1 MSHKCN
7 PATYYQEV
15 LRFLHVDA
23 MALDSGHCEPL
34 RRDAWA
40 AARGSNALQ
49 TEAILHLLSQPV
61 QEELATF
68 AMAIETST
76 LDVERKHNLDRHSE
90 ARHVASVGKS
100 IAGWICEALAD
111 AVARRSPNYKGAQAA
126 TRRHAR
132 EQGLPFSCNTA
143 RPLPS
148 STWKIAF
155 GQKSAGKSLRSDRP
169 LQRLLREY
177 VEEHKD
183 ELEVEARQ
191 RHSRAQKG
199 LPRHVTSWP
208 LSKAEWVRW

>member
-1 MSHKCN
+1 MVLRFSRYAEHPARAALMSHKCN

-76 LDVERKHNLDRHSE
+76 LDVERKHNLDGHSE
-90 ARHVASVGKS
+90 ARHVASVAKASRDGFVRHWRMQSRAAVPTTKERKQQRADTHANKVSLSLVTRPDLFPQARGKLHS
-100 IAGWICEALAD
+100 GKKCRKKLTLRPAAPAALAGICG
-111 AVARRSPNYKGAQAA
+111 GAQ
-126 TRRHAR
+126 
-132 EQGLPFSCNTA
+132 G
-143 RPLPS
+143 
-148 STWKIAF
+148 
-155 GQKSAGKSLRSDRP
+155 
-169 LQRLLREY
+169 
-177 VEEHKD
+177 
-183 ELEVEARQ
+183 
-191 RHSRAQKG
+191 
-199 LPRHVTSWP
+199 
-208 LSKAEWVRW
+208 